1 MQRELDQLAPVFEA
15 SKTDV
20 QLRHEAVEACQKE
33 YAAAKDRCKKQEQ
46 DIEGMQGPIEILKKE
61 AQAEFEKVSDTMIA
75 CLIIVL
81 WKIIAPVQDWTRS
94 NTLRFPPVQSLTV
107 SFFQVNPL
115 FDAAW
120 KAINSLDIHD
130 VEEIRSYRTPPAIVR
145 LVVDAI
151 CVLFGKEQT

>member
-61 AQAEFEKVSDTMIA
+61 AQAEFEKVNITIISLKKIRA
-75 CLIIVL
+75 LIGLNSCFSYLILAYGGCARSTSGSQNLAVL
-81 WKIIAPVQDWTRS
+81 PKRHD
-94 NTLRFPPVQSLTV
+94 NNFFPHS
-107 SFFQVNPL
+107 
-115 FDAAW
+115 
-120 KAINSLDIHD
+120 
-130 VEEIRSYRTPPAIVR
+130 
-145 LVVDAI
+145 
-151 CVLFGKEQT
+151 

>member
-61 AQAEFEKVSDTMIA
+61 AQAEFEKVNITIISPKKIRA
-75 CLIIVL
+75 LIGLNSCFSYLILAYGGCARSTSGSQNLAVL
-81 WKIIAPVQDWTRS
+81 PKRH
-94 NTLRFPPVQSLTV
+94 NNNFFPHS
-107 SFFQVNPL
+107 
-115 FDAAW
+115 
-120 KAINSLDIHD
+120 
-130 VEEIRSYRTPPAIVR
+130 
-145 LVVDAI
+145 
-151 CVLFGKEQT
+151 